1 MTSAVPGAR
10 SQPPTGMSAADHP
23 SAVLSRRP
31 DQGSGSVVAGNETAG
46 PQRLPSDPDPKGCDP
61 VTPSRGN
68 PRSPSPAPPATAV
81 GPRAVRRVSYGLDA
95 PPVVAGFL
103 AAGLL
108 GTACLI
114 LTAVTQARLLSL
126 GVALFVVGW
135 ATAALMIHSSVRG
148 KRLVRDRVL
157 DALALSGDEDLVD
170 LGTGR
175 GLMLLGAVRR
185 TPRGSG
191 TGIDLWR
198 SIDQA
203 GSRPERLLAN
213 ATALGVAE
221 RVRVLTGDF
230 SSRLLPAASADVVLA
245 CLALH
250 NVHDREKRRA
260 TLLEAARILRPGG
273 QLAIVDF
280 AKTSEYVI
288 DAWAAG
294 LVDVT
299 RSALTPLMWPPVR
312 VVTARKI
319 EPNPGG

>member
-1 MTSAVPGAR
+1 VAETRRRDPNDFL
-10 SQPPTGMSAADHP
+10 PPAP
-23 SAVLSRRP
+23 
-31 DQGSGSVVAGNETAG
+31 N
-46 PQRLPSDPDPKGCDP
+46 GCDP
-61 VTPSRGN
+61 VTPSRGK
-68 PRSPSPAPPATAV
+68 PRSPSPARPATAV
-81 GPRAVRRVSYGLDA
+81 GPRAVRRISYGLDA
-95 PPVVAGFL
+95 PPVVVGFL

-114 LTAVTQARLLSL
+114 LTTVTHARLLGL

-135 ATAALMIHSSVRG
+135 PTAALMIHSSVRG
-148 KRLVRDRVL
+148 KRVVRDRVL
-157 DALALSGDEDLVD
+157 DQLALSGDEDVVD
-170 LGTGR
+170 LGPGR
-175 GLMLLGAVRR
+175 GLMLLGAAQR

-203 GSRPERLLAN
+203 GSRPERLIAN

-260 TLLEAARILRPGG
+260 VLLEAARMLRPGG
-273 QLAIVDF
+273 RMAIVDF
-280 AKTSEYVI
+280 AKTSEYVQ
-288 DAWAAG
+288 DARAAG
-294 LVDVT
+294 LIDVT
-299 RSALTPLMWPPVR
+299 RSARTPLMWPPVR
-312 VVTARKI
+312 VVTARK
-319 EPNPGG
+319 PSPTPGA